1 MTILN
6 ETTLQGQNNDNAF
19 SARELLKQL
28 ASFKLQFYNIK
39 KTLLMAKP
47 NKKALKL
54 NKKALQGVASA
65 IPGLNHGILY
75 QNMLETS
82 NQ

>member
-6 ETTLQGQNNDNAF
+6 ETTLQGQNNDNVS

-39 KTLLMAKP
+39 KTLITAKP

-65 IPGLNHGILY
+65 ITQKGN
-75 QNMLETS
+75 
-82 NQ
+82 